1 MDKRGFISFV
11 ERLRRINKFVDNLMD
26 LGVNIME
33 SQVLDDIFYC
43 ADEVIEQSFDV
54 IGRDAFFAW
63 FYEDVYEH
71 EENGVTYN
79 FTEDPATI
87 WEFLQ
92 CHLA

>member
-1 MDKRGFISFV
+1 MDKRGFINFV
-11 ERLRRINKFVDNLMD
+11 ARLRRINKFVDNLMD

-63 FYEDVYEH
+63 F
-71 EENGVTYN
+71 
-79 FTEDPATI
+79 
-87 WEFLQ
+87 
-92 CHLA
+92 